1 MNMDDN
7 DDDGDDAAA
16 ILGGLGG
23 FKVNLGGL
31 GGADDGGFYLGGR
44 ELALTF
50 GAQRTLPAFAV
61 G

>member
-7 DDDGDDAAA
+7 DDDGDGAAA
-16 ILGGLGG
+16 I
-23 FKVNLGGL
+23 LGGL

-44 ELALTF
+44 KLALTF